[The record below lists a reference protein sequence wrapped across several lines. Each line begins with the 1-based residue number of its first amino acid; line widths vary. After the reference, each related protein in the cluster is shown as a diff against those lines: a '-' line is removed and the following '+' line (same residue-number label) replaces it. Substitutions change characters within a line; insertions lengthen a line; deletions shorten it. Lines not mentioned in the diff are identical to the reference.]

1 MSTINIF
8 EPQTILTAVSTTTSK
23 DPLIIT
29 LTPTLEG
36 NFFTAA
42 PKNDVTCYRRNYF
55 APCLLITANAPPE
68 TWIIRGSTGQFKRV
82 QSVSVQL
89 TARMSSN
96 PTKPVPLV
104 QQTSRKDTTGGN
116 PPDPLPVEW
125 NVSRNER
132 CMVES
137 KSLTWK
143 RMQFKSA
150 TAKNT
155 RTKSSTSSEA
165 GTTTY
170 RGENYSLVLT
180 LIATT
185 LEEVHVPLI
194 EVNSVPICVRGRS
207 AWFYADSATQPIP
220 GVKSQAERWAGMI
233 PNMSSSSNAAS
244 ASGTGTVR
252 GGKEGV
258 PVPVPVPQAGWFSN
272 NTPVAGQ
279 QSVNYGLG
287 SWTGT
292 GNGVSGTGMLTGNAR
307 SRPQPSSLNF
317 SSSLPDYTGGAY
329 SPMNTS
335 TTNAWTPAVFDLGS
349 GSAYPAASITTMPAT
364 PTSMPGSTAGLM
376 SPPTNTSMSIPTSIP
391 TLRRHPSSDFSSS
404 SGRTGSRS
412 LSRMSTQEERD
423 MDMDLDMDIPAPD
436 LSPHEKPKWRSLSL
450 PHGTGGG
457 SARGRD
463 VHHMTP
469 PTVPSMLQRH
479 SISTIPEDQSSM
491 SVSQQ
496 TGTIG
501 GGGGGEENG
510 TGSGG
515 EGGGEGDGD
524 AYIFYPMDARYAL
537 PPVDVVY
544 LPHAGHCHRD
554 TSTGED
560 GGVGY
565 MYSHG
570 RGFGQGG

>member
-8 EPQTILTAVSTTTSK
+8 EPQTILTAISTTLNK
-23 DPLIIT
+23 DPIIIT

-36 NFFTAA
+36 NFFIAA
-42 PKNDVTCYRRNYF
+42 PMNDVTCYRRNYF
-55 APCLLITANAPPE
+55 APCLLVTANAPPE
-68 TWIIRGSTGQFKRV
+68 TWIIRGSAGQMTRV
-82 QSVSVQL
+82 QSLSVHL
-89 TARMSSN
+89 SARMSSS

-104 QQTSRKDTTGGN
+104 QQTSRKDMTGGN
-116 PPDPLPVEW
+116 PPDPLPVVW
-125 NVSRNER
+125 NER
-132 CMVES
+132 GMVES
-137 KSLTWK
+137 KPLTWK

-155 RTKSSTSSEA
+155 RTKSSTSTTDSPS

-180 LIATT
+180 LVATT
-185 LEEVHVPLI
+185 PEQVHVPLI

-220 GVKSQAERWAGMI
+220 GVKSQAERWAGVV
-233 PNMSSSSNAAS
+233 PSMSSSSNAAS
-244 ASGTGTVR
+244 ASTATGTATGTGR
-252 GGKEGV
+252 GGEEGV
-258 PVPVPVPQAGWFSN
+258 PVPVSVSVPQAGWYSN

-279 QSVNYGLG
+279 QSVNFGLG
-287 SWTGT
+287 AWTGA
-292 GNGVSGTGMLTGNAR
+292 GAGVGVGTGMLSGNGR
-307 SRPQPSSLNF
+307 PRPQPSSLNF

-335 TTNAWTPAVFDLGS
+335 TTNAWTPAVFDFGSGS
-349 GSAYPAASITTMPAT
+349 GSAYPGASVPTMTAT
-364 PTSMPGSTAGLM
+364 PTPTINAVSTGAGFM
-376 SPPTNTSMSIPTSIP
+376 SPPTTTSILIPTP
-391 TLRRHPSSDFSSS
+391 TPILLRHASSDFSSS
-404 SGRTGSRS
+404 SSRTGTLS

-423 MDMDLDMDIPAPD
+423 MDMGMDMDIPAPD
-436 LSPHEKPKWRSLSL
+436 LSPREKPKCRSLSL
-450 PHGTGGG
+450 
-457 SARGRD
+457 S
-463 VHHMTP
+463 HHMTP

-479 SISTIPEDQSSM
+479 SISTVPEDQASM

-496 TGTIG
+496 TGTTG
-501 GGGGGEENG
+501 GGGGGDESG
-510 TGSGG
+510 IGSGG

-554 TSTGED
+554 TSTGGD

-565 MYSHG
+565 MYGHG